1 VAKALIK
8 ALDEPTGT
16 ERSIQATRGA
26 MRQGLQQPMAADHRL
41 SPAQQWR
48 AVEAVTERLRAEG
61 IELRPAKP

>member
-1 VAKALIK
+1 
-8 ALDEPTGT
+8 
-16 ERSIQATRGA
+16 